1 MAPSTVNGKWLLSES
16 GHAMGALMVS
26 LAIMSILMSMAL
38 PVWNQFAQREREA
51 ELVFR
56 GEQYVRAVELYERVH
71 AGALAP
77 DVDTL
82 VEERFLRRLYS
93 DPMTKNGKFRI
104 VYQAEVNEFAE
115 GAESG
120 PLPGQ
125 AAGGIGAQS
134 RLGLG
139 QRSNVSEGFQGGVV
153 GVVSESNQLSIRLY
167 KGGTRYNE
175 WEFVKDGSSVG
186 FSQAGSEFG
195 SGVDVITDQEIN
207 ISTR

>member
-1 MAPSTVNGKWLLSES
+1 MSES
-16 GHAMGALMVS
+16 GHAMGALLVS

-77 DVDTL
+77 DVETL
-82 VEERFLRRLYS
+82 VEERFLRRPYS
-93 DPMTKNGKFRI
+93 DPMAKNGKFRI
-104 VYQAEVNEFAE
+104 VYQGDVNEFAE
-115 GAESG
+115 RAETG

-134 RLGLG
+134 RLGSG

-153 GVVSESNQLSIRLY
+153 GVVSESEQLSIRFY
-167 KGGTRYNE
+167 KGGTGDNE
-175 WEFVKDGSSVG
+175 WLFFKDDSPVG
-186 FSQAGSEFG
+186 FSQVGSEFG
-195 SGVDVITDQEIN
+195 SGVDVITDQKIN
-207 ISTR
+207 TGTR